1 VTTARG
7 IIKKS
12 LQKIGVLVKQED
24 PTADEAVDALD
35 ALNAMLSSWSN
46 DSMNIY
52 ARVWESFPLVASD
65 GQYTIGTGGDFNTT
79 RPIQLID
86 AYTRLST
93 YDQPMRIVTDEIY
106 ASITNKNTLGRPDMI
121 TFDNAFPLATIRLYP
136 VPDQNYTLFIQSE
149 KELAQFTL
157 DQVVSLPAGWE
168 RALIYNLAIELAPEY
183 GQEVNQA
190 VFSIAMNAK
199 MLIMRTINR
208 IRGMKRVA
216 PMNNG
221 FDIRTRGQ

>member
-1 VTTARG
+1 
-7 IIKKS
+7 
-12 LQKIGVLVKQED
+12 
-24 PTADEAVDALD
+24 
-35 ALNAMLSSWSN
+35 
-46 DSMNIY
+46 
-52 ARVWESFPLVASD
+52 
-65 GQYTIGTGGDFNTT
+65 
-79 RPIQLID
+79 
-86 AYTRLST
+86 
-93 YDQPMRIVTDEIY
+93 
-106 ASITNKNTLGRPDMI
+106 MI